1 MIYSRFLAKT
11 YHPKGC
17 STLVERTLQI
27 TPFFAKQ
34 TQFQKRRNWPKLF
47 NDKKIRENR
56 IWRKGKNK
64 PNSNPIQ
71 SQFKANQTQF
81 WPKN

>member
-34 TQFQKRRNWPKLF
+34 TQFFPNFHLKMSIKM
-47 NDKKIRENR
+47 
-56 IWRKGKNK
+56 KNK
-64 PNSNPIQ
+64 AKTNPIQ
-71 SQFKANQTQF
+71 TQTNPIQNLSLYLRF
-81 WPKN
+81 YAI